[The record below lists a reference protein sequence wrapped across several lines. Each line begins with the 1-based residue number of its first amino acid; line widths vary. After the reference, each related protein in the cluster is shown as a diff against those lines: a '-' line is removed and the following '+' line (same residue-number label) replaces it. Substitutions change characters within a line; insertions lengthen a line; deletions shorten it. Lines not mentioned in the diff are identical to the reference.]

1 MEGPHMDTLVKIYNF
16 IKLGFYYI
24 WKMDILV
31 FLVAILGILL
41 LLLFAYIYGLIN
53 KSRYKKDKE
62 SDKP

>member
-1 MEGPHMDTLVKIYNF
+1 MDTLVKIYNF

-24 WKMDILV
+24 WKMDIII

>member
-1 MEGPHMDTLVKIYNF
+1 MDTLSKIYNF

-24 WKMDILV
+24 WRMDIII

>member
-1 MEGPHMDTLVKIYNF
+1 MDTLSKIYNF

-24 WKMDILV
+24 WKMDIII

>member
-1 MEGPHMDTLVKIYNF
+1 MDTLVKIYNF

-24 WKMDILV
+24 WKMDIIV